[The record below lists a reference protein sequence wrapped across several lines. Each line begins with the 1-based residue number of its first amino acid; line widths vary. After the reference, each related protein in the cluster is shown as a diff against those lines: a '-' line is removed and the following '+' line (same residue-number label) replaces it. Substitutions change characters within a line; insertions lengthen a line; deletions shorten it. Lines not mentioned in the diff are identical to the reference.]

1 MQGGVCW
8 LHVGAEDWLG
18 QALEPARMRQRGPC
32 VPGQGLPVGCVQT
45 VSKGGK
51 QVSCCQEEEKQSR
64 EGERKD
70 RGVYYGVWGGA
81 SQHGKGPGADH
92 VGGT

>member
-1 MQGGVCW
+1 MQGRCL
-8 LHVGAEDWLG
+8 LHVGAEEWLG
-18 QALEPARMRQRGPC
+18 QALEPARMRQR
-32 VPGQGLPVGCVQT
+32 GLPVGCVQT

-51 QVSCCQEEEKQSR
+51 QVSCCQEEEKSR

-81 SQHGKGPGADH
+81 SSTCKGPGADH